1 LPDIRGREGIL
12 KVHLHQKPIAPNV
25 DITQLARG
33 TPGFT
38 GADLENLVNEA
49 ALLAARSNKD
59 FIEMADFESAK
70 DKVIMGLER
79 KSMILSE
86 EEKRTTAYHE
96 AGHALIARLLPGTD
110 PLHKVTI
117 IPRGRAL
124 GLTQQLPQDD
134 RHTYSKEFLLNT
146 IAILMGGRV
155 AEEIVFQQR
164 TTGAA
169 NDIEKATQLARRMVC
184 EWGMSENLGPLS
196 FGKREEQIF
205 LGREI
210 AQHRDYSE
218 QTAVNIDQEVRR
230 IVEDNYERCKGMLTH
245 NVELLH
251 GLAQALLEK
260 ETLESRDIEEI
271 IAAIKP
277 EILTA
282 VPLAQSRPSASSAPE
297 APGQAA
303 TPPGDGAS
311 DANRAA
317 QIDSHGK

>member
-1 LPDIRGREGIL
+1 
-12 KVHLHQKPIAPNV
+12 
-25 DITQLARG
+25 
-33 TPGFT
+33 
-38 GADLENLVNEA
+38 
-49 ALLAARSNKD
+49 
-59 FIEMADFESAK
+59 
-70 DKVIMGLER
+70 
-79 KSMILSE
+79 
-86 EEKRTTAYHE
+86 
-96 AGHALIARLLPGTD
+96 
-110 PLHKVTI
+110 
-117 IPRGRAL
+117 
-124 GLTQQLPQDD
+124 
-134 RHTYSKEFLLNT
+134 
-146 IAILMGGRV
+146 MGGRV

-251 GLAQALLEK
+251 GLAEALLEK
-260 ETLESRDIEEI
+260 ETLESRDIEDM

-277 EILTA
+277 EILTT
-282 VPLAQSRPSASSAPE
+282 VPLAQSRPLSSSAAE
-297 APGQAA
+297 APGQVA

-317 QIDSHGK
+317 QMDSHGE